1 MDFFLSTLTSRSQE
15 KDFEHFCRELAQV
28 EICPNLLPQTGP
40 TGGGDSKVDSETY
53 PVSESTSLT
62 WYSGVGRNAA
72 NERWAFAI
80 SAKKNWRPKVK
91 SDVENILSTNRDY
104 KIIFF
109 MTNQAV
115 PDKKRA
121 EVEDLLSKQFLIDV
135 RILDK
140 TWILE
145 KLFNNHRQEIA
156 INTFNLPSD
165 FVDEINLGPLDYRR
179 KKRLETIETAIS
191 SQISNQEFNLL
202 LVENAIESAI
212 LSRELELPKSDTV
225 GRFERALKIAKQYGT
240 SIQVKECLYQWAW
253 TLYWWYEDKED
264 FQKVFME
271 FMENVVGSNNFF
283 DIERLTNLWMN
294 LYTACNGNL
303 ENETLKSCTATL
315 LDEYERLISD
325 TERIN
330 TSLEAR
336 ANFVFVKLFL
346 GHDPEKLFQELKIT
360 IQESSHSIDFSFN
373 TVTKMVTELSPLL
386 LDSETFNELFEV
398 LISMSSSREQELA
411 SAKLLLERGKSLY
424 DEKPYSAIQF
434 IGRSLV
440 RLYKSESKKLL
451 ISAMF
456 FMASCFNRIGLQWAA
471 YGYFIN
477 AYYLAVIDYMKFG
490 NVSPYFLG
498 SSESLRNLEVQF
510 GRLANSLEWHRLYL
524 ISKELLN
531 SAGYNIKSE
540 LIEDGDKIYDGIL
553 GTFFLKLKQS
563 DLRKISKLPNALE
576 VNGLEMASVAL
587 KYSLGHDDPDLLE
600 SFGND
605 DTAINDFMFKW
616 FDQPANNQLPN
627 SLIFGNEHSEQFQ
640 SNILGCTVTINSD
653 VNFPCLEL
661 SQSILSCI
669 EAFMSTSIVDA
680 VMCRYPDVNITLKFV
695 ETDSYQL
702 DVSHTDIQGNL
713 HYNITCS
720 NFTKET
726 FIKSQ
731 QETKEFLF
739 NFIVDFISKVFL
751 FKDYEKQLEKL
762 IVSDEALNRSIEFT
776 SSIFVV
782 DDLLGQHRQS
792 LEKWIEPS
800 FVDFPLIREKELFE
814 KSSNIADSIEGTEA
828 EDYQIKYGLPED
840 HNFESISHQ
849 NIRMGKIINIS
860 LWDQAKWKGV
870 LFLHTP
876 EPNTPPILAPV
887 FSSIDYGSLIFQK
900 WIEEIGKNDHN
911 NKIKI
916 GIIKGIDKN
925 NPFHY
930 KIVFSENI
938 ARSLPDLE
946 KGYFMVP
953 SRIHIMEPNNN
964 TNLSNFIERINM
976 TNFNYFIAPAFFNP
990 KISNYDIEYENIIKK
1005 NKIEIK
1011 DAWEIGEDSWLSFAI
1026 TIDDNPIIPSTVQNP
1041 PVIRLM
1047 NLKKNLGNNLK
1058 KS

>member
-80 SAKKNWRPKVK
+80 SAKKSWRPKVK
-91 SDVENILSTNRDY
+91 SDIENILSTNRDY
-104 KIIFF
+104 KKVFF

-121 EVEDLLSKQFLIDV
+121 EVEDSLSKQFLIDV

-145 KLFNNHRQEIA
+145 KLFINQRQEIA
-156 INTFNLPSD
+156 IKTFNLPSD

-179 KKRLETIETAIS
+179 KNRLEAIETAIS
-191 SQISNQEFNLL
+191 SQISKQEFNLL

-225 GRFERALKIAKQYGT
+225 GKFERASKISKQYGT
-240 SIQVKECLYQWAW
+240 TMQVKESLYQWAW
-253 TLYWWYEDKED
+253 TLYWWYDDKD
-264 FQKVFME
+264 NFQEVFMQ
-271 FMENVVGSNNFF
+271 FMENVLGSNNFF

-294 LYTACNGNL
+294 LYTTCNGNL
-303 ENETLKSCTATL
+303 ENEILKSCTAKL

-325 TERIN
+325 TKRIN

-360 IQESSHSIDFSFN
+360 MQESSHSIDFSFN
-373 TVTKMVTELSPLL
+373 TVIKMVTELSPLL

-398 LISMSSSREQELA
+398 LISMSGSREQELA

-498 SSESLRNLEVQF
+498 SSESLRNLEIET

-524 ISKELLN
+524 LSKELLN
-531 SAGYNIKSE
+531 SSGYNIKSK
-540 LIEDGDKIYDGIL
+540 LIEEGDRIYDGIL

-563 DLRKISKLPNALE
+563 DLSKISKLPNALE

-587 KYSLGHDDPDLLE
+587 KYSLGHIDPDLLK

-605 DTAINDFMFKW
+605 DDAINDFMFKW

-627 SLIFGNEHSEQFQ
+627 SLIFGNEHFEQFQ
-640 SNILGCTVTINSD
+640 SNILGCKVTINSD

-680 VMCRYPDVNITLKFV
+680 VMCRYPDVNITLKFI
-695 ETDSYQL
+695 ESDSYHL

-739 NFIVDFISKVFL
+739 NFIVNFISKVFL

-782 DDLLGQHRQS
+782 DDLLGQHRLS

-814 KSSNIADSIEGTEA
+814 KSPKIADSIEGTEA
-828 EDYQIKYGLPED
+828 EDYQIKYGLPEG

-849 NIRMGKIINIS
+849 NIQMGKIINSTFAAQIT
-860 LWDQAKWKGV
+860 KPT
-870 LFLHTP
+870 LH
-876 EPNTPPILAPV
+876 V
-887 FSSIDYGSLIFQK
+887 
-900 WIEEIGKNDHN
+900 
-911 NKIKI
+911 
-916 GIIKGIDKN
+916 
-925 NPFHY
+925 
-930 KIVFSENI
+930 
-938 ARSLPDLE
+938 
-946 KGYFMVP
+946 
-953 SRIHIMEPNNN
+953 
-964 TNLSNFIERINM
+964 
-976 TNFNYFIAPAFFNP
+976 
-990 KISNYDIEYENIIKK
+990 
-1005 NKIEIK
+1005 
-1011 DAWEIGEDSWLSFAI
+1011 
-1026 TIDDNPIIPSTVQNP
+1026 
-1041 PVIRLM
+1041 
-1047 NLKKNLGNNLK
+1047 
-1058 KS
+1058 